1 MFFLPVQVPASATHA
16 LVFDHDRRLLVAVEK
31 RVFVFS
37 LERNG
42 GGIELTF
49 CGHQSRV
56 IE

>member
-1 MFFLPVQVPASATHA
+1 MLLLPVQVPASATHA